1 MRGRAKRTVLPEQR
15 SEAGEALVEDDKG
28 VGEGRA
34 VVGGVRREEEG
45 GGVVDDF
52 HYLSPRSI
60 APRELGRE
68 RTGDLVGWSA
78 SLRKTGRRRRGEL
91 MGEGDGVQ
99 SVRAGESV
107 LDAQLDRSCLPHTRK
122 YIYIYFFIQLESKL
136 C

>member
-1 MRGRAKRTVLPEQR
+1 MWGRAKRTVLPEQR

-60 APRELGRE
+60 TPLELGRE
-68 RTGDLVGWSA
+68 RTGDLVGWLA
-78 SLRKTGRRRRGEL
+78 SLRKPVRRRGEL
-91 MGEGDGVQ
+91 MGESDCVQ

-107 LDAQLDRSCLPHTRK
+107 LHVSDAQFILDRSCLPK
-122 YIYIYFFIQLESKL
+122 NELGSFFLLIY
-136 C
+136 